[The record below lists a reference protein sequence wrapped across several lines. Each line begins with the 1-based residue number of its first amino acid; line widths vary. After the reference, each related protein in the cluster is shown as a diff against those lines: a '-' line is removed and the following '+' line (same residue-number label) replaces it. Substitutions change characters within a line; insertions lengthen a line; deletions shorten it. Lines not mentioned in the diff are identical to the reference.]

1 MSAPKRNVA
10 YTKPGDPSFLKAFK
24 ERVGY
29 KAPDTIEAKRTHRPD
44 PDDRED
50 REDREDEQPTV
61 VVLRSGDLTKEE
73 VDKETKQTKGKEPA
87 DGKIVF
93 KKPEKKRKTEDSSG
107 GGMDAS
113 TKRTKSDKPVRRNS
127 TSKKVKN
134 TNLLSFDEE
143 NDETFD

>member
-73 VDKETKQTKGKEPA
+73 VDKETKQTKGSLCVLTVSICCWLCIQA
-87 DGKIVF
+87 H
-93 KKPEKKRKTEDSSG
+93 
-107 GGMDAS
+107 
-113 TKRTKSDKPVRRNS
+113 
-127 TSKKVKN
+127 
-134 TNLLSFDEE
+134 
-143 NDETFD
+143 